1 MPGGETRRAVLP
13 RMPFELALSAAL
25 PLSPGILWRG
35 FDRCRAS
42 PEGIESVSGVSSSAF
57 SFLGGIPTLK

>member
-1 MPGGETRRAVLP
+1 VKLDEQSCPACRSSM
-13 RMPFELALSAAL
+13 ALSAAL
-25 PLSPGILWRG
+25 ALSPGILWRG

-57 SFLGGIPTLK
+57 SFLGGIPTFK